1 MTPKTRQA
9 AGSVVSSGRA
19 TIQSGFGRLRT
30 GLWPIV
36 QTSGAAALSW
46 YGAVTLLGHRSPL
59 FAAVSAIICL
69 GASRGQPW
77 RRAIEMVIG
86 VTVGILIAN
95 LLVFT
100 IGTGTLQIALIAAL
114 AMVSA
119 TLVNGGSLLVTQAGI
134 SAILVVAVERPS
146 REFVPDRFFDA
157 LVGGVCALVISQL
170 LFPLNPLAV
179 VSSAARRVF
188 VPLAG
193 TLEEVARAIAAAD
206 PERAE
211 GALWQARGIDEAVR
225 AFNDELA
232 AGQESARLA
241 PPRRKALGPLEVY
254 AQAASQV
261 DLAVRNTRVLARAA
275 ISLVQNETLTSS
287 RGGPDK
293 TREALSE
300 AVFDLAR
307 GVRSLGERLDYEDP
321 ELQAE
326 TRTYALRAAERATQV
341 LEDKEALATS
351 IVVGQVRLTAS
362 DLLRGSGMDLAAAQQ
377 ALDDAAGRSHG
388 L

>member
-1 MTPKTRQA
+1 M
-9 AGSVVSSGRA
+9 
-19 TIQSGFGRLRT
+19 QSGLGRLRT
-30 GLWPIV
+30 GLWPISR
-36 QTSGAAALSW
+36 TAGAAAAAW
-46 YGAVTLLGHRSPL
+46 YGGVMLLGHEAPL
-59 FAAVSAIICL
+59 FAALSAVICL

-77 RRAIEMVIG
+77 RRAIEMVLG
-86 VTVGILIAN
+86 VAVGILIAT
-95 LLVFT
+95 LLVQV

-114 AMVSA
+114 AMLSA
-119 TLVNGGSLLVTQAGI
+119 TLVNGGSLLVTQAGV
-134 SAILVVAVERPS
+134 SAILVVAVEQPTHT
-146 REFVPDRFFDA
+146 FVPDRFFDA
-157 LVGGVCALVISQL
+157 LLGGACALVISQL

-206 PERAE
+206 PDRAE
-211 GALWQARGIDEAVR
+211 AALWQARGIDEAVR

-232 AGQESARLA
+232 AGQENARLA

-275 ISLVQNETLTSS
+275 ISLVKNETLASS
-287 RGGPDK
+287 KGGPDQ
-293 TREALSE
+293 TREALSA

-307 GVRSLGERLDYEDP
+307 GVRSLGERLDYADP

-326 TRTYALRAAERATQV
+326 TRTHALRAAERATRV

-351 IVVGQVRLTAS
+351 VVVGQVRLTAS

>member
-1 MTPKTRQA
+1 MTKKSPS
-9 AGSVVSSGRA
+9 AGSVLSAGR
-19 TIQSGFGRLRT
+19 TSIQSGFGRLRT

-36 QTSGAAALSW
+36 QTSGAAAVSW
-46 YGAVTLLGHRSPL
+46 YGAVSLLGHRAPL
-59 FAAVSAIICL
+59 FAAVSAVICL

-77 RRAIEMVIG
+77 RRAVEMVLG
-86 VTVGILIAN
+86 VAVGILIAN
-95 LLVFT
+95 LLVL
-100 IGTGTLQIALIAAL
+100 IVGTGTLQIALIAAL
-114 AMVSA
+114 AMLAA
-119 TLVNGGSLLVTQAGI
+119 TLVNGGSLLVTQAGV
-134 SAILVVAVERPS
+134 SAILVVAIEQPTGA
-146 REFVPDRFFDA
+146 FVPDRFFDA
-157 LVGGVCALVISQL
+157 LLGGACALIISQL

-206 PERAE
+206 PDRAE

-275 ISLVQNETLTSS
+275 ISLVQNEDLTSS
-287 RGGPDK
+287 KGGPDK
-293 TREALSE
+293 TRRELSE
-300 AVFDLAR
+300 AIFDLAR
-307 GVRSLGERLDYEDP
+307 GVRSLGERLDYSDP

-326 TRTYALRAAERATQV
+326 TRTYALRAAERATRV
-341 LEDKEALATS
+341 LEDKKALATS
-351 IVVGQVRLTAS
+351 VVVGQVRLTAS

-377 ALDDAAGRSHG
+377 ALDDAAGHSHG